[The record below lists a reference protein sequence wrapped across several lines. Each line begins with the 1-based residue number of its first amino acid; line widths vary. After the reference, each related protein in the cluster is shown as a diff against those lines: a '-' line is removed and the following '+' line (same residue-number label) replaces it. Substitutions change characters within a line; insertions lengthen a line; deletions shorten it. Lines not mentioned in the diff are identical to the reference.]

1 MGLDIGRLLY
11 GIRTKYQISVNDICR
26 GICGVSTYCMY
37 ENDEMIPDILS
48 VNMFLDR
55 MGFGILGLTAYIS
68 EKEVV
73 YFKWKESTRACIR
86 NENYKKLVMLLE
98 HMPTGNVS
106 LNKKIREQYAW
117 FIKGIVAEKDTAD
130 LKKATEC
137 YEKALECTCGFLIK
151 SQKIEGTFSVREIHI
166 YAIYLN
172 LLCKVNPKEKEEVI
186 SRFYQLMQYVNVH
199 YVEEQQKVRIY
210 PLLVCLWGNLVIEG
224 KDTEGSFEIFEK
236 TLELLRKQKSL
247 YCLLEIMRLHIL
259 VGLKEKRDMSK
270 EQEDIKILQSFFE
283 EFGYQAQSQIYVPQ
297 ANEIMLEHVGQ
308 YLSTERKK
316 VNYTQEKISDGICSV
331 ESYSR
336 IENGRKPTRN
346 NYKALTEKI
355 GTENRY
361 YIELVN
367 TGNID
372 ALLLRREISYELFME
387 KNERLPELLEELK
400 TVLGEKEVA
409 KNRQYLEFVQ
419 VSIEENTGRK
429 TWNQCCDMFRNI
441 LSYTMNEKE
450 IGKKRHVYTM
460 LEINLIDHISVCM
473 AKDGKSE
480 EAMHLI
486 KAFLDD
492 MDYMKTEKYYET
504 FLAKLNYARWKS
516 DRGNFDE
523 AECIYREGIEQRIRR
538 NKTELLDEYIGEYAY
553 NKYLKNNIN
562 EKQDVKRYL
571 LYALVLSRMYGT
583 QRVYKTILQFLKKI
597 SFSPKSD
604 VGATDE
610 AELIKVYFPKFT
622 VTSNNNKIN
631 KVLFFS

>member
-460 LEINLIDHISVCM
+460 LEINLLDHISVCM

-516 DRGNFDE
+516 DRENFDE

-597 SFSPKSD
+597 NEED
-604 VGATDE
+604 
-610 AELIKVYFPKFT
+610 
-622 VTSNNNKIN
+622 
-631 KVLFFS
+631 

>member
-236 TLELLRKQKSL
+236 ILELLRKQKSL

-516 DRGNFDE
+516 DRENFDE

-597 SFSPKSD
+597 NEED
-604 VGATDE
+604 
-610 AELIKVYFPKFT
+610 
-622 VTSNNNKIN
+622 
-631 KVLFFS
+631 

>member
-1 MGLDIGRLLY
+1 MGLNIGRLLY
-11 GIRTKYQISVNDICR
+11 GIRTKYEMNVKDICR
-26 GICGVSTYCMY
+26 GICSPSSYCMY
-37 ENDEMIPDILS
+37 ENGEIVPDILL

-199 YVEEQQKVRIY
+199 YVEEQQKVKIY

-283 EFGYQAQSQIYVPQ
+283 EFGYRAQSQIYVPQ
-297 ANEIMLEHVGQ
+297 SNEIMLEHVGQ

-316 VNYTQEKISDGICSV
+316 VNFTQEKISDGICSV

-409 KNRQYLEFVQ
+409 KNRQYLEFFQ

-492 MDYMKTEKYYET
+492 MDFMKTEKYYET
-504 FLAKLNYARWKS
+504 FWAKLNYARWKS

-571 LYALVLSRMYGT
+571 LYALVLSRIYGT
-583 QRVYKTILQFLKKI
+583 QRVYKTILQFFKKI
-597 SFSPKSD
+597 NEED
-604 VGATDE
+604 
-610 AELIKVYFPKFT
+610 
-622 VTSNNNKIN
+622 
-631 KVLFFS
+631 

>member
-1 MGLDIGRLLY
+1 MKVQFSIRKIGLFGKLGEDRKMGLDIGRLLY

-486 KAFLDD
+486 KTFLDD

-516 DRGNFDE
+516 DRENFDE

-597 SFSPKSD
+597 NEED
-604 VGATDE
+604 
-610 AELIKVYFPKFT
+610 
-622 VTSNNNKIN
+622 
-631 KVLFFS
+631 

>member
-1 MGLDIGRLLY
+1 MKVQFSIRKIGLFGKLGEDRKMGLDIGRLLY

-516 DRGNFDE
+516 DRENFDE

-597 SFSPKSD
+597 N
-604 VGATDE
+604 E
-610 AELIKVYFPKFT
+610 
-622 VTSNNNKIN
+622 
-631 KVLFFS
+631 

>member
-1 MGLDIGRLLY
+1 MGLNIGRLLY
-11 GIRTKYQISVNDICR
+11 GIRTKYEMNVKDICR
-26 GICGVSTYCMY
+26 GICSPSSYCMY
-37 ENDEMIPDILS
+37 ENGEIVPDILL

-199 YVEEQQKVRIY
+199 YVEEQQKVKIY

-516 DRGNFDE
+516 DRENFDE

-571 LYALVLSRMYGT
+571 LYALVLSRIYGT
-583 QRVYKTILQFLKKI
+583 QRVYKTILQFFKKI
-597 SFSPKSD
+597 NEED
-604 VGATDE
+604 
-610 AELIKVYFPKFT
+610 
-622 VTSNNNKIN
+622 
-631 KVLFFS
+631 

>member
-1 MGLDIGRLLY
+1 MKVQFSIRKIGLFGKLGEDRKMGLDIGRLLY

-210 PLLVCLWGNLVIEG
+210 PLLVCLWGNLIIEG

-516 DRGNFDE
+516 DRENFDE

-597 SFSPKSD
+597 NEED
-604 VGATDE
+604 
-610 AELIKVYFPKFT
+610 
-622 VTSNNNKIN
+622 
-631 KVLFFS
+631 

>member
-1 MGLDIGRLLY
+1 MKVQFSIRKIGLFGKLGEDRKMGLDIGRLLY

-48 VNMFLDR
+48 VNIFLDR

-199 YVEEQQKVRIY
+199 YVEEQQKVKIY

-516 DRGNFDE
+516 DRENFDE

-583 QRVYKTILQFLKKI
+583 QRVYKTILQFFKKI
-597 SFSPKSD
+597 NEED
-604 VGATDE
+604 
-610 AELIKVYFPKFT
+610 
-622 VTSNNNKIN
+622 
-631 KVLFFS
+631 

>member
-48 VNMFLDR
+48 VNIFLDR

-199 YVEEQQKVRIY
+199 YVEEQQKVKIY

-283 EFGYQAQSQIYVPQ
+283 EFGYRAQSQIYVPQ
-297 ANEIMLEHVGQ
+297 SNEIMLEHVGQ

-316 VNYTQEKISDGICSV
+316 VNFTQEKISDGICSV

-409 KNRQYLEFVQ
+409 KNRQYLEFFQ

-492 MDYMKTEKYYET
+492 MDFMKTEKYYET

-571 LYALVLSRMYGT
+571 LYALVLSRIYGT
-583 QRVYKTILQFLKKI
+583 QRVYKTILQFFKKI
-597 SFSPKSD
+597 NEED
-604 VGATDE
+604 
-610 AELIKVYFPKFT
+610 
-622 VTSNNNKIN
+622 
-631 KVLFFS
+631 

>member
-55 MGFGILGLTAYIS
+55 RGFGILGLTAYIS

-86 NENYKKLVMLLE
+86 NENYKKLEMLLE
-98 HMPTGNVS
+98 YMPTGNVS

-117 FIKGIVAEKDTAD
+117 FVKGIVAEKDTAD

-283 EFGYQAQSQIYVPQ
+283 EFGYRAQSQIYVPQ

-516 DRGNFDE
+516 DRENFDE
-523 AECIYREGIEQRIRR
+523 AECIYREGREQRIRR

-597 SFSPKSD
+597 NEED
-604 VGATDE
+604 
-610 AELIKVYFPKFT
+610 
-622 VTSNNNKIN
+622 
-631 KVLFFS
+631 

>member
-1 MGLDIGRLLY
+1 MGLNIGRLLY
-11 GIRTKYQISVNDICR
+11 GIRTKYEMNVKDICR
-26 GICGVSTYCMY
+26 GICSPSSYCMY
-37 ENDEMIPDILS
+37 ENGEIVPDILL

-199 YVEEQQKVRIY
+199 YVEEQQKVKIY

-409 KNRQYLEFVQ
+409 KNRQYSEFVQ

-571 LYALVLSRMYGT
+571 LYALVLSRIYGT
-583 QRVYKTILQFLKKI
+583 QRVYKTILQFFKKI
-597 SFSPKSD
+597 NEED
-604 VGATDE
+604 
-610 AELIKVYFPKFT
+610 
-622 VTSNNNKIN
+622 
-631 KVLFFS
+631 

>member
-1 MGLDIGRLLY
+1 MGLNIGRLLY
-11 GIRTKYQISVNDICR
+11 GIRTKYEMNVKDICR
-26 GICGVSTYCMY
+26 GICSPSSYCMY
-37 ENDEMIPDILS
+37 ENGEIVPDILL

-55 MGFGILGLTAYIS
+55 MGFGILGLTVYIS

-199 YVEEQQKVRIY
+199 YVEEQQKVKIY

-283 EFGYQAQSQIYVPQ
+283 EFGYRAQSQIYVPQ
-297 ANEIMLEHVGQ
+297 SNEIMLEHVGQ

-316 VNYTQEKISDGICSV
+316 VNFTQEKISDGICSV

-409 KNRQYLEFVQ
+409 KNRQYLEFFQ

-492 MDYMKTEKYYET
+492 MDFMKTEKYYET

-571 LYALVLSRMYGT
+571 LYALVLSRIYGT
-583 QRVYKTILQFLKKI
+583 QRVYKTILQFFKKI
-597 SFSPKSD
+597 NEED
-604 VGATDE
+604 
-610 AELIKVYFPKFT
+610 
-622 VTSNNNKIN
+622 
-631 KVLFFS
+631 

>member
-1 MGLDIGRLLY
+1 MGLNIGRLLY
-11 GIRTKYQISVNDICR
+11 GIRTKYEMNVKDICR
-26 GICGVSTYCMY
+26 GICSPSSYCMY
-37 ENDEMIPDILS
+37 ENGEIVPDILL

-117 FIKGIVAEKDTAD
+117 FIKGIVVEKDTAD

-199 YVEEQQKVRIY
+199 YVEEQQKVKIY

-571 LYALVLSRMYGT
+571 LYALVLSRIYGT
-583 QRVYKTILQFLKKI
+583 QRVYKTILQFFKKI
-597 SFSPKSD
+597 NEED
-604 VGATDE
+604 
-610 AELIKVYFPKFT
+610 
-622 VTSNNNKIN
+622 
-631 KVLFFS
+631 

>member
-55 MGFGILGLTAYIS
+55 MGFGTLGVSAYIS
-68 EKEVV
+68 KKEAV

-86 NENYKKLVMLLE
+86 NENYKKLEMLLE
-98 HMPTGNVS
+98 YMPTGNVS

-117 FIKGIVAEKDTAD
+117 FVKGIVAEKDTAD

-137 YEKALECTCGFLIK
+137 YEKALECTCDFLIK
-151 SQKIEGTFSVREIHI
+151 SQKIEGAFSVREINI
-166 YAIYLN
+166 YAVYLN

-516 DRGNFDE
+516 DRENFDE

-597 SFSPKSD
+597 NEED
-604 VGATDE
+604 
-610 AELIKVYFPKFT
+610 
-622 VTSNNNKIN
+622 
-631 KVLFFS
+631 

>member
-1 MGLDIGRLLY
+1 MGLNIGRLLY
-11 GIRTKYQISVNDICR
+11 GIRTKYEMNVKDICR
-26 GICGVSTYCMY
+26 GICSPSSYCMY
-37 ENDEMIPDILS
+37 ENGEIVPDILL

-199 YVEEQQKVRIY
+199 YVEEQQKVKIY

-283 EFGYQAQSQIYVPQ
+283 EFGYRAQSQIYVPQ

-597 SFSPKSD
+597 NEED
-604 VGATDE
+604 
-610 AELIKVYFPKFT
+610 
-622 VTSNNNKIN
+622 
-631 KVLFFS
+631 

>member
-1 MGLDIGRLLY
+1 MGLNIGRLLY
-11 GIRTKYQISVNDICR
+11 GIRTKYEMNVKDICR
-26 GICGVSTYCMY
+26 GICSPSSYCMY
-37 ENDEMIPDILS
+37 ENGEIVPDILL

-199 YVEEQQKVRIY
+199 YVEEQQKVKIY

-247 YCLLEIMRLHIL
+247 YCLLEIMRLYIL

-571 LYALVLSRMYGT
+571 LYALVLSRIYGT
-583 QRVYKTILQFLKKI
+583 QRVYKTILQFFKKI
-597 SFSPKSD
+597 NEED
-604 VGATDE
+604 
-610 AELIKVYFPKFT
+610 
-622 VTSNNNKIN
+622 
-631 KVLFFS
+631 

>member
-516 DRGNFDE
+516 DRENFDE

-538 NKTELLDEYIGEYAY
+538 
-553 NKYLKNNIN
+553 
-562 EKQDVKRYL
+562 
-571 LYALVLSRMYGT
+571 
-583 QRVYKTILQFLKKI
+583 
-597 SFSPKSD
+597 
-604 VGATDE
+604 
-610 AELIKVYFPKFT
+610 
-622 VTSNNNKIN
+622 TSG
-631 KVLFFS
+631 

>member
-1 MGLDIGRLLY
+1 MKVQFSIRKIGLFGKLGEDRKMGLDIGRLLY

-355 GTENRY
+355 GTKNRY

-571 LYALVLSRMYGT
+571 LYALVLSRIYGT
-583 QRVYKTILQFLKKI
+583 QRVYKTILQFFKKI
-597 SFSPKSD
+597 NEED
-604 VGATDE
+604 
-610 AELIKVYFPKFT
+610 
-622 VTSNNNKIN
+622 
-631 KVLFFS
+631 

>member
-1 MGLDIGRLLY
+1 MGLNIGRLLY
-11 GIRTKYQISVNDICR
+11 GIRTKYEMNVKDICR
-26 GICGVSTYCMY
+26 GICSPSSYCMY
-37 ENDEMIPDILS
+37 ENGEIVPDILL

-151 SQKIEGTFSVREIHI
+151 SQKIEGTFSVRELHI

-172 LLCKVNPKEKEEVI
+172 LLRQMNPKEKEEVI

-199 YVEEQQKVRIY
+199 YVEEQQKVKIY

-224 KDTEGSFEIFEK
+224 KDTEGLFEIFEK

-372 ALLLRREISYELFME
+372 ALLLRREISRILFSEKSMDKVWESLEKLME
-387 KNERLPELLEELK
+387 I
-400 TVLGEKEVA
+400 LGEDECAQNK
-409 KNRQYLEFVQ
+409 QYLKF
-419 VSIEENTGRK
+419 IEICIEKEYSHMSEEICCEEYRK
-429 TWNQCCDMFRNI
+429 V
-441 LSYTMNEKE
+441 LAYSMNENL
-450 IGKKRHVYTM
+450 IGEKKHIYTKV
-460 LEINLIDHISVCM
+460 EINLINHISVCL
-473 AKDGKSE
+473 AKSGKKE
-480 EAMHLI
+480 QAMRLI
-486 KAFLDD
+486 RAFLEDTD
-492 MDYMKTEKYYET
+492 QMKEDKYHET
-504 FLAKLNYARWKS
+504 KLAKLNYGRWLS
-516 DRGNFDE
+516 DSGEYSKADSIFMDGAKQIMERDR
-523 AECIYREGIEQRIRR
+523 A
-538 NKTELLDEYIGEYAY
+538 ELLNQYIGEIAY
-553 NKYLKNNIN
+553 NKYLMNGSEKNEQI
-562 EKQDVKRYL
+562 KRYS
-571 LYALVLSRMYGT
+571 LYALVLSKLFGT
-583 QRVYKTILQFLKKI
+583 DRIYKNSFNFFEKI
-597 SFSPKSD
+597 K
-604 VGATDE
+604 DE
-610 AELIKVYFPKFT
+610 
-622 VTSNNNKIN
+622 
-631 KVLFFS
+631 

>member
-1 MGLDIGRLLY
+1 MGLNIGRLLY
-11 GIRTKYQISVNDICR
+11 GIRTKYEMNVKDICR
-26 GICGVSTYCMY
+26 GICSPSSYCMY
-37 ENDEMIPDILS
+37 ENGEIVPDILL

-199 YVEEQQKVRIY
+199 YVEEQQKVKIY

-387 KNERLPELLEELK
+387 RNERLPELLEELK
-400 TVLGEKEVA
+400 KVLGEKEVA

-597 SFSPKSD
+597 NEED
-604 VGATDE
+604 
-610 AELIKVYFPKFT
+610 
-622 VTSNNNKIN
+622 
-631 KVLFFS
+631 

>member
-1 MGLDIGRLLY
+1 MKVQFSIRKIGLFGKLGEDRKMGLDIGRLLY

-48 VNMFLDR
+48 VNIFLDR

-172 LLCKVNPKEKEEVI
+172 LLCKVNPKEKEVI

-516 DRGNFDE
+516 DRENFDE

-597 SFSPKSD
+597 NEED
-604 VGATDE
+604 
-610 AELIKVYFPKFT
+610 
-622 VTSNNNKIN
+622 
-631 KVLFFS
+631 

>member
-1 MGLDIGRLLY
+1 MGLNIGRLLY
-11 GIRTKYQISVNDICR
+11 GIRTKYEMNVKDICR
-26 GICGVSTYCMY
+26 GICSPSSYCMY
-37 ENDEMIPDILS
+37 ENGVIVPDILL

-199 YVEEQQKVRIY
+199 YVEEQQKVKIY

-247 YCLLEIMRLHIL
+247 YCLLEIMRLYIL

-571 LYALVLSRMYGT
+571 LYALVLSRIYGT
-583 QRVYKTILQFLKKI
+583 QRVYKTILQFFKKI
-597 SFSPKSD
+597 NEED
-604 VGATDE
+604 
-610 AELIKVYFPKFT
+610 
-622 VTSNNNKIN
+622 
-631 KVLFFS
+631 

>member
-1 MGLDIGRLLY
+1 MGLNIGRLLY
-11 GIRTKYQISVNDICR
+11 GIRTKYEMNVKDICR
-26 GICGVSTYCMY
+26 GIYSPSSYCMY
-37 ENDEMIPDILS
+37 ENGEIVPDILL

-199 YVEEQQKVRIY
+199 YVEEQQKVKIY

-571 LYALVLSRMYGT
+571 LYALVLSRIYGT
-583 QRVYKTILQFLKKI
+583 QRVYKTILQFFKKI
-597 SFSPKSD
+597 NEED
-604 VGATDE
+604 
-610 AELIKVYFPKFT
+610 
-622 VTSNNNKIN
+622 
-631 KVLFFS
+631 

>member
-1 MGLDIGRLLY
+1 MKVQFSIRKIGLFGKLGEDRKMGLDIGRLLY

-460 LEINLIDHISVCM
+460 LEINLIDHIFVCM

-597 SFSPKSD
+597 NEED
-604 VGATDE
+604 
-610 AELIKVYFPKFT
+610 
-622 VTSNNNKIN
+622 
-631 KVLFFS
+631 

>member
-1 MGLDIGRLLY
+1 MGLNIGRLLY
-11 GIRTKYQISVNDICR
+11 GIRTKYEMNVKDICR
-26 GICGVSTYCMY
+26 GICSPSSYCMY
-37 ENDEMIPDILS
+37 ENGEIVPDILL

-199 YVEEQQKVRIY
+199 YVEEQQKVKIY

-283 EFGYQAQSQIYVPQ
+283 EFGYRAQSQIYVPQ
-297 ANEIMLEHVGQ
+297 SNEIMLEHVGQ

-316 VNYTQEKISDGICSV
+316 VNFTQEKISDGICSV

-492 MDYMKTEKYYET
+492 MDFMKTEKYYET

-571 LYALVLSRMYGT
+571 LYALVLSRIYGT
-583 QRVYKTILQFLKKI
+583 QRVYKTILQFFKKI
-597 SFSPKSD
+597 NEED
-604 VGATDE
+604 
-610 AELIKVYFPKFT
+610 
-622 VTSNNNKIN
+622 
-631 KVLFFS
+631 

>member
-1 MGLDIGRLLY
+1 MGLNIGKLLY
-11 GIRTKYQISVNDICR
+11 GIRTKYEMNVKDICR
-26 GICGVSTYCMY
+26 GICSPSSYCMY
-37 ENDEMIPDILS
+37 ENGEIVPDILL

-199 YVEEQQKVRIY
+199 YVEEQQKVKIY

-571 LYALVLSRMYGT
+571 LYALVLSRIYGT
-583 QRVYKTILQFLKKI
+583 QRVYKTILQFFKKI
-597 SFSPKSD
+597 NEED
-604 VGATDE
+604 
-610 AELIKVYFPKFT
+610 
-622 VTSNNNKIN
+622 
-631 KVLFFS
+631 

>member
-516 DRGNFDE
+516 DRENFDE

-553 NKYLKNNIN
+553 DKYLKNNIN

-597 SFSPKSD
+597 NEED
-604 VGATDE
+604 
-610 AELIKVYFPKFT
+610 
-622 VTSNNNKIN
+622 
-631 KVLFFS
+631 

>member
-297 ANEIMLEHVGQ
+297 SNEIMLEHVGQ

-316 VNYTQEKISDGICSV
+316 VNFTQEKISDGICSV

-409 KNRQYLEFVQ
+409 KNRQYLEFFQ

-492 MDYMKTEKYYET
+492 MDFMKTEKYYET
-504 FLAKLNYARWKS
+504 FLAKLNYARWRS

-597 SFSPKSD
+597 NEED
-604 VGATDE
+604 
-610 AELIKVYFPKFT
+610 
-622 VTSNNNKIN
+622 
-631 KVLFFS
+631 

>member
-516 DRGNFDE
+516 DRENFDE

-562 EKQDVKRYL
+562 EKQDAKRYL

-597 SFSPKSD
+597 NEED
-604 VGATDE
+604 
-610 AELIKVYFPKFT
+610 
-622 VTSNNNKIN
+622 
-631 KVLFFS
+631 

>member
-55 MGFGILGLTAYIS
+55 MGFGTLGVSAYIS
-68 EKEVV
+68 KKEAV

-86 NENYKKLVMLLE
+86 NENYKKLEMLLE
-98 HMPTGNVS
+98 YMPTGNVS

-117 FIKGIVAEKDTAD
+117 FVKGIVAEKDTAD

-137 YEKALECTCGFLIK
+137 YEKALECTCDFLIK
-151 SQKIEGTFSVREIHI
+151 SQKIEGAFSVREINI
-166 YAIYLN
+166 YAVYLN
-172 LLCKVNPKEKEEVI
+172 LLCKVNPKEKEEAI
-186 SRFYQLMQYVNVH
+186 SRLYQLMQYVNVH
-199 YVEEQQKVRIY
+199 YVEEQQKVKIY

-516 DRGNFDE
+516 DRENFDE

-597 SFSPKSD
+597 NEED
-604 VGATDE
+604 
-610 AELIKVYFPKFT
+610 
-622 VTSNNNKIN
+622 
-631 KVLFFS
+631 

>member
-1 MGLDIGRLLY
+1 MGLNIGRLLY
-11 GIRTKYQISVNDICR
+11 GIRTKYEMNVKDICR
-26 GICGVSTYCMY
+26 GICSPSSYCMY
-37 ENDEMIPDILS
+37 ENGEIVPDILL

-199 YVEEQQKVRIY
+199 YVEEQQKVKIY

-283 EFGYQAQSQIYVPQ
+283 EFGYRAQSQIYVPQ
-297 ANEIMLEHVGQ
+297 SNEIMLEHVGQ

-316 VNYTQEKISDGICSV
+316 VNFTQEKISDGICSV

-409 KNRQYLEFVQ
+409 KNRQYLEFFQ

-492 MDYMKTEKYYET
+492 MDFMKTEKYYET
-504 FLAKLNYARWKS
+504 FLAKLNYARWRS

-597 SFSPKSD
+597 NEED
-604 VGATDE
+604 
-610 AELIKVYFPKFT
+610 
-622 VTSNNNKIN
+622 
-631 KVLFFS
+631 

>member
-1 MGLDIGRLLY
+1 MGLNIGRLLY
-11 GIRTKYQISVNDICR
+11 GIRTKYEMNVKDICR
-26 GICGVSTYCMY
+26 GICSPSSYCMY
-37 ENDEMIPDILS
+37 ENGEIVPDILL

-86 NENYKKLVMLLE
+86 NENYKKLGMLLE

-117 FIKGIVAEKDTAD
+117 FIKGLVAEKDTAD

-172 LLCKVNPKEKEEVI
+172 LLCKVKPKEKEEVI

-199 YVEEQQKVRIY
+199 YVEEQQKVKIY

-224 KDTEGSFEIFEK
+224 KDTEGSFEIFEN

-259 VGLKEKRDMSK
+259 VGLKEKRDMNK

-283 EFGYQAQSQIYVPQ
+283 EFGYRAQSQIYVPQ

-372 ALLLRREISYELFME
+372 ALLLRREISRILFSE
-387 KNERLPELLEELK
+387 KSMDKVQERLEKLK
-400 TVLGEKEVA
+400 EILGEDECA
-409 KNRQYLEFVQ
+409 QNRQYLKF
-419 VSIEENTGRK
+419 IEICIEKEYSHMSEKICCEEYRK
-429 TWNQCCDMFRNI
+429 A
-441 LSYTMNEKE
+441 LAYSMNENL
-450 IGKKRHVYTM
+450 IGEKKHIYTKV
-460 LEINLIDHISVCM
+460 EINLINHISVCL
-473 AKDGKSE
+473 AKSGKKE
-480 EAMHLI
+480 QAMRLI
-486 KAFLDD
+486 RAFLEDTNQ
-492 MDYMKTEKYYET
+492 MKEDKYHET
-504 FLAKLNYARWKS
+504 KLAKLNYGRWLS
-516 DRGNFDE
+516 DSGEYSKADSIFMDGAKQIMERDK
-523 AECIYREGIEQRIRR
+523 A
-538 NKTELLDEYIGEYAY
+538 ELLDQYIGEIAY
-553 NKYLKNNIN
+553 NKYLMNGSEKNEQI
-562 EKQDVKRYL
+562 KRYS
-571 LYALVLSRMYGT
+571 LYALVLSKLFGT
-583 QRVYKTILQFLKKI
+583 DRIYKNSFNFFEKI
-597 SFSPKSD
+597 K
-604 VGATDE
+604 DE
-610 AELIKVYFPKFT
+610 
-622 VTSNNNKIN
+622 
-631 KVLFFS
+631 